1 MGDALRL
8 DSPAASLGLS
18 VKDGEKAR
26 DKDSKSQSAVLSGVF
41 CMLGTEVYEKWREA
55 VPGVQ
60 CGRLRRYR
68 GGGGT
73 TQRREAQWL
82 RRVCAGDLN
91 EVDHDCAFG
100 GVTSWAAFPGISLS
114 HLLVEPLPGEVGLW
128 VSDGGGVEGSGPGLM
143 KLLLLAREDSVQV

>member
-1 MGDALRL
+1 MRSGGRPF
-8 DSPAASLGLS
+8 PACNAGGC
-18 VKDGEKAR
+18 DGT
-26 DKDSKSQSAVLSGVF
+26 GV
-41 CMLGTEVYEKWREA
+41 V
-55 VPGVQ
+55 
-60 CGRLRRYR
+60 
-68 GGGGT
+68 GGT
-73 TQRREAQWL
+73 TQRRETQWL